1 MKNDNIQYMDKNITS
16 WKEFFADIK
25 EKEYSKKLS
34 SFLDEEYKNY
44 TIFPPR
50 RLMFNAFNLT
60 PLHEVKV
67 VIIGQDP
74 YHEVGQAMGL
84 SFSVPKGIKVPP
96 SLINIYKE
104 IEDEYK
110 VTLNH
115 NTGDLTYL
123 AKQGVLLLN
132 SILSVREHLPM
143 SHNIKEYELF
153 FHDVLTL
160 LDKQNQ
166 PIVFL
171 LWGSS
176 ARKLKVFLKN
186 PDHLVLESIHPSPL
200 SAIHGGWFGN
210 NHFKKA
216 NEFLKNNGVTPID
229 WCAQN
234 TSE

>member
-1 MKNDNIQYMDKNITS
+1 MNKNPTS
-16 WKEFFADIK
+16 WHDFFNEIK
-25 EKEYSKKLS
+25 EKDYSKVLS
-34 SFLDEEYKNY
+34 SFLDKEYAKY
-44 TIFPPR
+44 TCFPPR
-50 RLMFNAFNLT
+50 KLMFNAFNLT
-60 PLHEVKV
+60 PLQEVKV

-74 YHEVGQAMGL
+74 YHEIGQAMGL

-104 IEDEYK
+104 IEDEYNAK
-110 VTLNH
+110 LNH
-115 NTGDLTYL
+115 NDGDLTYL

-143 SHNIKEYELF
+143 SHNIKEYSLF

-160 LDKQNQ
+160 LDSLDQ

-176 ARKLKVFLKN
+176 ARKLKVFVKN
-186 PDHLVLESIHPSPL
+186 KNHLVLESIHPSPL
-200 SAIHGGWFGN
+200 SAIHGGWFKN
-210 NHFKKA
+210 NHFKTA
-216 NEFLKNNGVTPID
+216 NEFLIKHQVKPID

-234 TSE
+234 SSDIK

>member
-1 MKNDNIQYMDKNITS
+1 MKNDNIQYMNKNITS
-16 WKEFFADIK
+16 WKEFFDEIK
-25 EKEYSKKLS
+25 KKDYSKSLS
-34 SFLDEEYKNY
+34 SFLDKEYATY
-44 TIFPPR
+44 TCFPPR
-50 RLMFNAFNLT
+50 KLMFNAFGLT
-60 PLHEVKV
+60 PLKEVKV

-84 SFSVPKGIKVPP
+84 SFSVPEGIKVPP

-104 IEDEYK
+104 IEDEYG

-115 NTGDLTYL
+115 NTGNLTYL

-153 FHDVLTL
+153 FHDVLSL
-160 LDKQNQ
+160 LDEQHQ

-186 PDHLVLESIHPSPL
+186 PTHLILESVHPSPL
-200 SAIHGGWFGN
+200 AANHGGWFKN
-210 NHFKKA
+210 NHFKTA
-216 NEFLKNNGVTPID
+216 NEYLIKNGAKPID
-229 WCAQN
+229 WCSQKY
-234 TSE
+234 

>member
-1 MKNDNIQYMDKNITS
+1 MTS
-16 WKEFFADIK
+16 WNDFFLQIK
-25 EKEYSKKLS
+25 NKDYAKSLS

-44 TIFPPR
+44 TCFPPR
-50 RLMFNAFNLT
+50 KLMFNAFNLT
-60 PLHEVKV
+60 PLDQVKV
-67 VIIGQDP
+67 VIFGQDP
-74 YHEVGQAMGL
+74 YHEINQAMGL
-84 SFSVPKGIKVPP
+84 SFSVPKGVKVPP

-104 IEDEYK
+104 IEQEYQK
-110 VTLNH
+110 PLNH
-115 NTGDLTYL
+115 NDGDLTYL

-143 SHNIKEYELF
+143 SHNIKEYALF
-153 FHDVLTL
+153 FSDVLSL
-160 LDKQNQ
+160 LDTLDQ

-176 ARKLKVFLKN
+176 ARKLKNFVKN
-186 PDHLVLESIHPSPL
+186 KNHLVLESIHPSPL

-216 NEFLKNNGVTPID
+216 NEFLISKGASPID

-234 TSE
+234 TSK